1 MTLAEGPAR
10 LSKLSNAHPVLR
22 PTPRTAA
29 CLAVVS
35 NPPSIKA
42 TRNSASFNASLA
54 FAPRCPLYCRIRE
67 LTPTSVSCAGRADPT
82 RPCRWRRARERPGVV
97 PHAPVAMR
105 TPSDQRPWSTRGQR
119 LRIATK
125 LSWGNRFNLVALQS
139 RRDKSRKLE
148 MAGQDKGLLLQRP
161 KIEDLLALTWEHRE
175 FGPGNYRR

>member
-10 LSKLSNAHPVLR
+10 LSKLSNAHAVLR

-42 TRNSASFNASLA
+42 TRNSESFKANLA
-54 FAPRCPLYCRIRE
+54 FAPRCSLYCRICE
-67 LTPTSVSCAGRADPT
+67 LTPASVSCADRADPT
-82 RPCRWRRARERPGVV
+82 RPCRWRGARERPGVV
-97 PHAPVAMR
+97 PHAPVAMQ
-105 TPSDQRPWSTRGQR
+105 TPSDQHPWSTRGQR
-119 LRIATK
+119 LRIASK
-125 LSWGNRFNLVALQS
+125 LSCGTAFNLVALQS

-161 KIEDLLALTWEHRE
+161 KIEDLRALSWEHRE
-175 FGPGNYRR
+175 FGPGYRR